1 MFTDKMMLYIENPK
15 DATKKKLLKLLNGF
29 SKVADYK
36 IDIQKSVVFFDKNYQ
51 KQKLRKQ
58 SHLQFTKR
66 K

>member
-1 MFTDKMMLYIENPK
+1 MPHTH
-15 DATKKKLLKLLNGF
+15 KKKLLKLLNGF